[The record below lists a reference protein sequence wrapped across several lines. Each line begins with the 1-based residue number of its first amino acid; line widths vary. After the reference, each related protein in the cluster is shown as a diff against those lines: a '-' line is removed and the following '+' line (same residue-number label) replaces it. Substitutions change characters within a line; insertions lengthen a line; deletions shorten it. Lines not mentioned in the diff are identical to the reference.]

1 MKLKKLIS
9 LLSAAVIMLSSFSA
23 ITVCADEALP
33 SIACTQSASFL
44 SDGDGKVTQTIINY
58 AGKDDISN
66 INWNT
71 ASNSWGGTGVLE
83 FTVPALE
90 AKRIKSVE
98 LTVSVHNGSSRSG
111 GRTYDIYPADI
122 TINADTEADAMKAI
136 SLANSMY
143 QAAGVKQGE
152 TRTDKISAENIR
164 EYVKSKVNT
173 ETESK
178 VQFAFSNS
186 SQTLDIDP
194 KTASI
199 SIVMYDGGVALDKTE
214 ITLSTAGGTQ
224 RLTHNIFG
232 TGISESNL
240 VWESQ
245 DSEIASVD
253 NTGLVTPHKAGKTI
267 VSVKTSDNSFEADC
281 NVTVEQAAENITID
295 KSTLSLLSGG
305 KNGEL
310 TAKLLPET
318 AVKRRINWVSSD
330 EAVATVSSNGIVT
343 PLSVGETTITAT
355 AADNTALTASC
366 TVTVSDMAEPQS
378 ISLDKEDISLPKLGA
393 TIVVNA
399 QIQPSGADDRITWTS
414 SDTKI
419 AQVYDGVIVA
429 GEVGTAEITA
439 TTSNGKTA
447 KCAVTVTEDKQLIT
461 NDRFYTDTDGN
472 IEKVNAPFDLTEDFY
487 TDKINDIIYG
497 SEDKGQIRSSNGYW
511 SYKVVPLDTGFIIAF
526 TECQAEHAMLRN
538 LFLILLLVGV
548 VALTVAFLISL
559 SSANRSIKPV
569 EESYNKQK
577 QFVADASHEL
587 KTPLTTINTNVD
599 VLLSHQENTIGEEKK
614 WLDYIKT
621 ETERMTKLTNDLLYL
636 ARIDHDDGNVIFSK
650 VSFSEAVES
659 VILLMEAVIF
669 ENNVNLTYDI
679 TPDLFVNGSTEQ
691 LKQLVMILLD
701 NAVKYTPKSGDINIT
716 LTHESS
722 DAVLTVRNTG
732 VGISEDAQKQIF
744 ERFYREDKSRAR
756 ESGGYG
762 LGLAIAKAI
771 TTACKGS
778 IKVYSK
784 KNEYTEFTVKIP
796 VAK

>member
-1 MKLKKLIS
+1 MFKKLRNK
-9 LLSAAVIMLSSFSA
+9 LLIINTLIIAALVLSSFSVIYIMTAQNVNKSISQKLDRA
-23 ITVCADEALP
+23 IEFIRPDHNPRQKDNMQKPIDDVPPNQNGNVPPNPNTVDPNAD
-33 SIACTQSASFL
+33 
-44 SDGDGKVTQTIINY
+44 
-58 AGKDDISN
+58 N
-66 INWNT
+66 INKSDKQKQEFSLT
-71 ASNSWGGTGVLE
+71 
-83 FTVPALE
+83 FTV
-90 AKRIKSVE
+90 
-98 LTVSVHNGSSRSG
+98 T
-111 GRTYDIYPADI
+111 
-122 TINADTEADAMKAI
+122 
-136 SLANSMY
+136 
-143 QAAGVKQGE
+143 
-152 TRTDKISAENIR
+152 
-164 EYVKSKVNT
+164 
-173 ETESK
+173 
-178 VQFAFSNS
+178 
-186 SQTLDIDP
+186 
-194 KTASI
+194 
-199 SIVMYDGGVALDKTE
+199 
-214 ITLSTAGGTQ
+214 
-224 RLTHNIFG
+224 
-232 TGISESNL
+232 
-240 VWESQ
+240 
-245 DSEIASVD
+245 
-253 NTGLVTPHKAGKTI
+253 
-267 VSVKTSDNSFEADC
+267 
-281 NVTVEQAAENITID
+281 
-295 KSTLSLLSGG
+295 
-305 KNGEL
+305 
-310 TAKLLPET
+310 
-318 AVKRRINWVSSD
+318 
-330 EAVATVSSNGIVT
+330 
-343 PLSVGETTITAT
+343 
-355 AADNTALTASC
+355 
-366 TVTVSDMAEPQS
+366 
-378 ISLDKEDISLPKLGA
+378 
-393 TIVVNA
+393 
-399 QIQPSGADDRITWTS
+399 
-414 SDTKI
+414 
-419 AQVYDGVIVA
+419 
-429 GEVGTAEITA
+429 
-439 TTSNGKTA
+439 
-447 KCAVTVTEDKQLIT
+447 
-461 NDRFYTDTDGN
+461 TDTDGN
-472 IEKVNAPFDLTEDFY
+472 VEKVNSPFDLTEDFY
-487 TDKINDIIYG
+487 TDKINNIIYG

-548 VALTVAFLISL
+548 VALTAAFLISL

-650 VSFSEAVES
+650 VSFSEAAES

-716 LTHESS
+716 LNHESS

>member
-1 MKLKKLIS
+1 MFKKLRNK
-9 LLSAAVIMLSSFSA
+9 LLIINTLIIAALVLSSFSVIYIMTAQNVNKSISQKLDRA
-23 ITVCADEALP
+23 IEFIRPDHNPRQKDNMQKPIDDVPPNPNTVDPNAD
-33 SIACTQSASFL
+33 
-44 SDGDGKVTQTIINY
+44 
-58 AGKDDISN
+58 N
-66 INWNT
+66 INKSDKQKQEFSLT
-71 ASNSWGGTGVLE
+71 
-83 FTVPALE
+83 FTV
-90 AKRIKSVE
+90 
-98 LTVSVHNGSSRSG
+98 T
-111 GRTYDIYPADI
+111 
-122 TINADTEADAMKAI
+122 
-136 SLANSMY
+136 
-143 QAAGVKQGE
+143 
-152 TRTDKISAENIR
+152 
-164 EYVKSKVNT
+164 
-173 ETESK
+173 
-178 VQFAFSNS
+178 
-186 SQTLDIDP
+186 
-194 KTASI
+194 
-199 SIVMYDGGVALDKTE
+199 
-214 ITLSTAGGTQ
+214 
-224 RLTHNIFG
+224 
-232 TGISESNL
+232 
-240 VWESQ
+240 
-245 DSEIASVD
+245 
-253 NTGLVTPHKAGKTI
+253 
-267 VSVKTSDNSFEADC
+267 
-281 NVTVEQAAENITID
+281 
-295 KSTLSLLSGG
+295 
-305 KNGEL
+305 
-310 TAKLLPET
+310 
-318 AVKRRINWVSSD
+318 
-330 EAVATVSSNGIVT
+330 
-343 PLSVGETTITAT
+343 
-355 AADNTALTASC
+355 
-366 TVTVSDMAEPQS
+366 
-378 ISLDKEDISLPKLGA
+378 
-393 TIVVNA
+393 
-399 QIQPSGADDRITWTS
+399 
-414 SDTKI
+414 
-419 AQVYDGVIVA
+419 
-429 GEVGTAEITA
+429 
-439 TTSNGKTA
+439 
-447 KCAVTVTEDKQLIT
+447 
-461 NDRFYTDTDGN
+461 TDTDGN
-472 IEKVNAPFDLTEDFY
+472 VEKVNAPFDLTEDFY
-487 TDKINDIIYG
+487 TDKINNIIYG

-621 ETERMTKLTNDLLYL
+621 ETERMAKLTNDLLYL
-636 ARIDHDDGNVIFSK
+636 ARIDHDDRNVIFSK
-650 VSFSEAVES
+650 VSFSEAAES

-784 KNEYTEFTVKIP
+784 KNKYTEFTVKIP
-796 VAK
+796 AAK